1 MTHVDPKQK
10 HPKTALVIVAHP
22 DDAEFLCGGTVAK
35 WTSEGWDVH
44 YLLTTSGDMGTKDES
59 MTREKLAQIRE
70 KEQRGACDVLG
81 AKELVFLRYPDGFVE
96 DTAEMRGKIV
106 RELRRLKPWT
116 VITWNPFRTTFTHR
130 DHRLTG
136 QSAVDAVFPLAR
148 DPLAYPE
155 HQIDGL
161 EPHRVMELLLA
172 GAENPD
178 HWIEIPDAAFKTKIN
193 ALKKHKS
200 QIGAAPIGEL
210 RKRLKARMKE
220 AAKDQDFELA
230 ESFRRMAWG

>member
-1 MTHVDPKQK
+1 MTHVDPDHK
-10 HPKTALVIVAHP
+10 HPRTAMVIVAHP
-22 DDAEFLCGGTVAK
+22 DDAEFLCGGTVAR
-35 WTSEGWDVH
+35 WASEGWDVH
-44 YLLTTSGDMGTKDES
+44 YMLTTSGDMGSKDTS
-59 MTREKLAQIRE
+59 MTREKLAKIRE
-70 KEQRGACDVLG
+70 KEQRAACDVLG
-81 AKELVFLRYPDGFVE
+81 VKELVFLRYPDGFVE
-96 DTAEMRGKIV
+96 DTAEMRGRIV

-116 VITWNPFRTTFTHR
+116 VITWNPFRASFTHR

-136 QSAVDAVFPLAR
+136 QSTVDAVFPLAR

-172 GAENPD
+172 GAEEPD
-178 HWIEIPDAAFKTKIN
+178 HWIEITEDAFKKKID

-200 QIGAAPIGEL
+200 QIGGAPIKEI
-210 RKRLKARMKE
+210 RKRVKARMKE
-220 AAKDQDFELA
+220 AAKDQEFEMV